1 MGRFGSSL
9 PRDPAPAD
17 LAYWSVSVKLFKSPP
32 LSNLAAATRDEVR
45 VEDQHAKIGTRAHP
59 RSMTNLPEAPR
70 ALRVVPIPRLVTANR
85 WQMEGMRAQ
94 PEAVL
99 LWITRGQGRITMG
112 GTTRGYGA
120 HNAVFIPAGVMHA
133 LEIGAQTQGVAVF
146 FGQSSDVTLPH
157 SAQHL
162 RIRDAVPQAEVLGII
177 EQIQR
182 EMTSEKIGADRAARH
197 YIGLLGVWLER
208 QVDAASQD
216 GAKPSA
222 AKRLAAR
229 FSALLERDFRSGH
242 GVGDYAEALGV
253 TPTHLTRACR
263 ESCAR
268 SASDL
273 LQDRRHYEACRLLTE
288 TEAPVKD
295 VASTLGFTSA
305 AYFTRAFHQRTG
317 KTPSDFR
324 KNA

>member
-1 MGRFGSSL
+1 M
-9 PRDPAPAD
+9 
-17 LAYWSVSVKLFKSPP
+17 KLFNSPP
-32 LSNLAAATRDEVR
+32 LTDLAAALPKGPSLTALSRTGQDEA
-45 VEDQHAKIGTRAHP
+45 QSALPARAP
-59 RSMTNLPEAPR
+59 ARPATSLPEAPR
-70 ALRVVPIPRLVTANR
+70 ALRIIPIPRLVTANR

-99 LWITRGQGRITMG
+99 MWITRGQGRITVG

-133 LEIGAQTQGVAVF
+133 LDIGQQTQGLAVF

-157 SAQHL
+157 AMQHL

-182 EMTSEKIGADRAARH
+182 EMASERIGADRAAH
-197 YIGLLGVWLER
+197 HHIGLLGVWLER
-208 QVDAASQD
+208 QVEAASHD
-216 GAKPSA
+216 GPKPNA

-295 VASTLGFTSA
+295 VAATLGFTSA

-324 KNA
+324 KSA

>member
-1 MGRFGSSL
+1 
-9 PRDPAPAD
+9 
-17 LAYWSVSVKLFKSPP
+17 VSVKLFKSPP
-32 LSNLAAATRDEVR
+32 LSNLTGSNTAPTNLAGSRFADATKPHTELPRR
-45 VEDQHAKIGTRAHP
+45 IGTPPALRPKH
-59 RSMTNLPEAPR
+59 SLPEAPKM
-70 ALRVVPIPRLVTANR
+70 LRIVPIPRMIAANR

-94 PEAVL
+94 SEAVL
-99 LWITRGQGRITMG
+99 LWITRGQGRVTMG
-112 GTTRGYGA
+112 GTTRGYGT
-120 HNAVFIPAGVMHA
+120 HNAVFIPEDVMHA
-133 LEIGAQTQGVAVF
+133 LEIGPQTQGVAIF
-146 FGQSSDVTLPH
+146 FGQNSDVTLPH

-162 RIRDAVPQAEVLGII
+162 RIRDATPQAEILGII

-182 EMTSEKIGADRAARH
+182 ELSSEKIGADRAARH

-208 QVDAASQD
+208 QVEAASMD
-216 GAKPSA
+216 GAKPNA

-268 SASDL
+268 SASNV

-288 TEAPVKD
+288 TDAPVKD
-295 VASTLGFTSA
+295 VAATLGFSSA

-324 KNA
+324 KRA